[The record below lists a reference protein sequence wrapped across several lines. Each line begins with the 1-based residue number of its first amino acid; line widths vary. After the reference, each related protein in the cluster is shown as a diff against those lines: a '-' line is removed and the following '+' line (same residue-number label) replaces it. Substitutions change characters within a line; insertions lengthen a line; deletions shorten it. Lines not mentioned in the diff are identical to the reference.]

1 MPQPNSG
8 SLGAGYQGISRGK
21 YQLDT
26 KHINNYILDW
36 LDRIIKIDRGVAM
49 IENHW
54 QLQDAKN
61 KFSNL
66 VDKAQHNGPQV
77 VTKHGKDAVVV
88 LSIDEY
94 KKLIKPKTNLIK
106 FFQSSP
112 LAKEALD
119 FTRSKETPRDIEL

>member
-1 MPQPNSG
+1 
-8 SLGAGYQGISRGK
+8 
-21 YQLDT
+21 
-26 KHINNYILDW
+26 
-36 LDRIIKIDRGVAM
+36 M

-66 VDKAQHNGPQV
+66 VEKAQHNGPQV

-88 LSIDEY
+88 LSIEEY
-94 KKLIKPKTNLIK
+94 KKLVKPKTNLVK

-112 LAKEALD
+112 LVKEDIDLS
-119 FTRSKETPRDIEL
+119 RSKEIPRNIEL

>member
-1 MPQPNSG
+1 
-8 SLGAGYQGISRGK
+8 
-21 YQLDT
+21 
-26 KHINNYILDW
+26 
-36 LDRIIKIDRGVAM
+36 M

-66 VDKAQHNGPQV
+66 VDKAQHNGPQI

-94 KKLIKPKTNLIK
+94 KKLIKPKVNLVN
-106 FFQSSP
+106 FFQTSP
-112 LAKEALD
+112 LAKEDLD
-119 FTRSKETPRDIEL
+119 LTRSKETGRDIEL